1 MGRLILIYL
10 AAANVLTFLL
20 YGLDK
25 LLAKREGARRIRE
38 RTLLLAAVFGGSIGA
53 IAGMKLFR
61 HKTLHKKFRYGLP
74 LILFVQ
80 LALFAWWVYHDL
92 TI

>member
-10 AAANVLTFLL
+10 AAVNVLALLL

-25 LLAKREGARRIRE
+25 FLAKREGARRIRE
-38 RTLLLAAVFGGSIGA
+38 RTLLLVAAFGGSIGA

-74 LILFVQ
+74 AILALQ

>member
-10 AAANVLTFLL
+10 AAANVLAFLL

-25 LLAKREGARRIRE
+25 FLAKREGARRIRE
-38 RTLLLAAVFGGSIGA
+38 RTLLLVAAVGGSVGA
-53 IAGMKLFR
+53 ILGMKLFH

-74 LILFVQ
+74 LILAVQ
-80 LALFAWWVYHDL
+80 LGLFAWWLYHDL
-92 TI
+92 TM

>member
-1 MGRLILIYL
+1 MGRIILCYL
-10 AAANVLTFLL
+10 AAVNVLALLL

-25 LLAKREGARRIRE
+25 FLAKREGARRIRE
-38 RTLLLAAVFGGSIGA
+38 RTLLLVAVFGGSIGA
-53 IAGMKLFR
+53 IVGMKLFR

-74 LILFVQ
+74 LILAVQ
-80 LALFAWWVYHDL
+80 LGLFAWWLYQDL